1 MRPQDK
7 FGQIKKDHMSGQN
20 DIYSQISNTP
30 PQTGAAEDFNSFE
43 ADAANRRNE
52 LLFSITNQVEETR
65 AKLRQAE
72 LLVERL
78 KQSLREYE
86 EMYKTLTRGK
96 GKDKER

>member
-7 FGQIKKDHMSGQN
+7 FGQIKKDHMNGQN
-20 DIYSQISNTP
+20 DIYNQISNAP
-30 PQTGAAEDFNSFE
+30 AQSGGAEEFSSFE

-52 LLFSITNQVEETR
+52 LLFSITNQVEETK

-78 KQSLREYE
+78 RQSLREYE
-86 EMYKTLTRGK
+86 EMYKTLTK
-96 GKDKER
+96 GKQKDR

>member
-7 FGQIKKDHMSGQN
+7 FGQIKKDHLSGQQ
-20 DIYSQISNTP
+20 DVYGQISNAP
-30 PQTGAAEDFNSFE
+30 APAGGAEDFSNFE

-52 LLFSITNQVEETR
+52 LLFSITNQVEETKS
-65 AKLRQAE
+65 KLRQAE

-86 EMYKTLTRGK
+86 EMYKTLTK
-96 GKDKER
+96 GKNREK